1 MRTVAISMPN
11 EHPIASALH
20 RAGHRLTPQRVMVLS
35 AVGEIGGHVAVDDIL
50 ARVRQEYPFIDV
62 ATVYR
67 TVGLLKRLHLLNEV
81 VQGGVS
87 RYEVADPERRHD
99 HLVCEHCGKAV
110 QIPTRFLDDLRERLV
125 AEAGFDLHVEHS
137 ALSGLCADCRQ
148 DVAHSHSGHGHAP
161 EPERHHERPRS
172 G

>member
-1 MRTVAISMPN
+1 MTN
-11 EHPIASALH
+11 ELPIASALH

-50 ARVRQEYPFIDV
+50 ARVRKEYPFIDV

-67 TVGLLKRLHLLNEV
+67 TVALLKRLHLLNEL

-87 RYEVADPERRHD
+87 RYEVADPEHRHD

-110 QIPTRFLDDLRERLV
+110 QVPPRFLDELRERLSADV
-125 AEAGFDLHVEHS
+125 GFDLHVEHS
-137 ALSGLCADCRQ
+137 ALSGLCADCRR

-161 EPERHHERPRS
+161 APDPARAAPRS
-172 G
+172 A

>member
-1 MRTVAISMPN
+1 MTS
-11 EHPIASALH
+11 EQPIARALH
-20 RAGHRLTPQRVMVLS
+20 GAGHRLTPQRVMVLS
-35 AVGEIGGHVAVDDIL
+35 AVGALGGHVAVDDIL

-110 QIPTRFLDDLRERLV
+110 QVGPRFLDELRERLM

-137 ALSGLCADCRQ
+137 SFSGLCAECRR
-148 DVAHSHSGHGHAP
+148 DTAHSHSGHGHAP
-161 EPERHHERPRS
+161 EAERPPAHRPRTHQ
-172 G
+172 GAV

>member
-1 MRTVAISMPN
+1 MAS
-11 EHPIASALH
+11 EHPIVSALH
-20 RAGHRLTPQRVMVLS
+20 GAGHRLTPQRVMVLS
-35 AVGEIGGHVAVDDIL
+35 AVGELGGHVAVDDIL
-50 ARVRQEYPFIDV
+50 VRVRQEYPFIDI

-87 RYEVADPERRHD
+87 RYEVADPESRHD

-110 QIPTRFLDDLRERLV
+110 PVPPHYLDELRERLV
-125 AEAGFDLHVEHS
+125 ADVGFDLHVEHS
-137 ALSGLCADCRQ
+137 AISGLCAECRR
-148 DVAHSHSGHGHAP
+148 DVAHSHNGHGHAP
-161 EPERHHERPRS
+161 WPDRAHARRRS

>member
-1 MRTVAISMPN
+1 MPT
-11 EHPIASALH
+11 EHPIVTALH
-20 RAGHRLTPQRVMVLS
+20 GAGHRLTPQRVMVLS
-35 AVGEIGGHVAVDDIL
+35 AVGELGGHVAVDDIL
-50 ARVRQEYPFIDV
+50 ARVRRAYPFIDI

-87 RYEVADPERRHD
+87 RYEVSDPDSRHH

-110 QIPTRFLDDLRERLV
+110 QVPPRYLDELRQRLLADV
-125 AEAGFDLHVEHS
+125 GFDVHVEHS
-137 ALSGLCADCRQ
+137 AISGLCAECRL

-161 EPERHHERPRS
+161 EADRAHARQRS